1 MSNQHNSSNSPL
13 KVLISGGGTGGHI
26 FPAVAIANALRR
38 RDPRTEIHFVG
49 ALGRMEMERVPAAG
63 YDITGLPVA
72 GFDRK
77 RLWRNFSVVM
87 KLMRSLRLA
96 RKVLRDFNPD
106 IAVGVGGYASG
117 PMLKQ
122 AQKAGIPTLLQ
133 EQNSYAGVTNK
144 LLAKKADKICVAY
157 EGMERFFPA
166 ESIVMT
172 GNPVRADILQSS
184 LSPAEARRKLGM
196 DPDRPMVLVV
206 GGSLG
211 ARSINDSI
219 ARYLS
224 DIVAT
229 GAQVLWQT
237 GKLYAT
243 ECQAVAEKHP
253 HVTAV
258 PFISDMAAA
267 YRAADLVVSRAGAST
282 ISEIQLLGVPSVLVP
297 SPNVAEDHQRKNAL
311 ALADRNAAVMVQDAD
326 APQQLGR
333 VIAELMAQPDRRAT
347 LGRNAAEMALRNS
360 DEKIVDCIYQILN
373 KK

>member
-1 MSNQHNSSNSPL
+1 
-13 KVLISGGGTGGHI
+13 
-26 FPAVAIANALRR
+26 
-38 RDPRTEIHFVG
+38 
-49 ALGRMEMERVPAAG
+49 
-63 YDITGLPVA
+63 
-72 GFDRK
+72 
-77 RLWRNFSVVM
+77 
-87 KLMRSLRLA
+87 
-96 RKVLRDFNPD
+96 
-106 IAVGVGGYASG
+106 
-117 PMLKQ
+117 
-122 AQKAGIPTLLQ
+122 
-133 EQNSYAGVTNK
+133 
-144 LLAKKADKICVAY
+144 
-157 EGMERFFPA
+157 
-166 ESIVMT
+166 
-172 GNPVRADILQSS
+172 
-184 LSPAEARRKLGM
+184 
-196 DPDRPMVLVV
+196 MVLVV

-282 ISEIQLLGVPSVLVP
+282 ISEIQLLGVPSVRVP